1 MSSRIIK
8 LGALGLVAFLAA
20 CAGSGD
26 KREPLQSSAVVD
38 LPRFMGAWH
47 VIARVNYFGE
57 RGDVASEDVYTLNE
71 KGEVDTV
78 YRYRKSFAPED
89 QEKTLESVGLVQP
102 GTSNAFWRIRFFGL
116 LKADYLVLETAPDYS
131 WALIGQPSRKLAWVF
146 AREPI
151 MDDTLYAELI
161 GKMAGYGYDT
171 STILRVAQVPEQ
183 LGKPGYHPD

>member
-1 MSSRIIK
+1 MPTRIIK
-8 LGALGLVAFLAA
+8 LGALGLVALLAA

-26 KREPLQSSAVVD
+26 KREPLESSAVVD
-38 LPRFMGAWH
+38 LPRFMGAWR

-57 RGDVASEDVYTLNE
+57 SGDVASEDVYTLNE

-78 YRYRKSFAPED
+78 YRYRKSFAPDD
-89 QEKTLESVGLVQP
+89 QEKTLDSVGLVQP
-102 GTSNAFWRIRFFGL
+102 GSNNAFWRIRFFGIF
-116 LKADYLVLETAPDYS
+116 KADYLVLETAPDYS

-171 STILRVAQVPEQ
+171 SKILRVAQVPDQ
-183 LGKPGYHPD
+183 LGKPGFHPD